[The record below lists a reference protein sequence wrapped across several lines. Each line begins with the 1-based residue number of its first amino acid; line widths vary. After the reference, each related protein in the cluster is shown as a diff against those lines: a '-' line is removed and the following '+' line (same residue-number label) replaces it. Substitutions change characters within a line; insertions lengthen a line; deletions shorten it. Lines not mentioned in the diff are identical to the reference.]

1 MGNADVSSFPPLNT
15 RPTKGCAPWP
25 PFHQS
30 YQQYTGFPYDGVEA
44 ATGLAGRERRPSSR
58 SDGSNAPEEEVSNY
72 RKVIPLPDEVKV
84 NEGDG
89 SVLVL
94 FDQECV
100 AQRFFESK
108 WNKRG
113 CVQLKLLQY
122 RTTKRVRLIMIHEQ
136 VKKITFTNRSSLFDN
151 LFVYIRIFGAIT
163 I

>member
-1 MGNADVSSFPPLNT
+1 MFVLYYPNRLVGDLSQIAGYQDLSSDPSCPAS
-15 RPTKGCAPWP
+15 RPTLK
-25 PFHQS
+25 S
-30 YQQYTGFPYDGVEA
+30 
-44 ATGLAGRERRPSSR
+44 GRERRPSSR

-136 VKKITFTNRSSLFDN
+136 VKKLHLLIALHYLIIYLFTSEYLGRSLYN
-151 LFVYIRIFGAIT
+151 V
-163 I
+163 